1 MHPCIHAAMHPCIH
15 PSIHPSIRQWRLIG
29 NSYKQDDPSSV
40 NCQCFSE
47 GHVQITFK
55 FGGFPFA
62 APGWAVCSFCWS
74 FGIASHRNML
84 ARSTFEI
91 SSSTLRWP
99 PGCWRVALLGTWG
112 WPPQRSFIVYR
123 YSISGDYPDF
133 ITHEMM
139 INPCLYIYIC
149 VCVYVC
155 VCVNPRSTRT
165 IFLMV
170 SAIAFSILV
179 EISLPCGTVQKVW
192 ASSHKSI
199 PGWTTLCWTVIIS
212 VRPALYPKNH
222 NSLCHWRKAM
232 VTLWWTNIAMENG
245 HL

>member
-149 VCVYVC
+149 VCMC
-155 VCVNPRSTRT
+155 VCKPTFNPDYFFNGIRYCIFHPRWDIPPLWDSPKGVSFKPQKYPRLDNVMLNRHHIGSSST
-165 IFLMV
+165 
-170 SAIAFSILV
+170 
-179 EISLPCGTVQKVW
+179 ISQE
-192 ASSHKSI
+192 S
-199 PGWTTLCWTVIIS
+199 
-212 VRPALYPKNH
+212 
-222 NSLCHWRKAM
+222 
-232 VTLWWTNIAMENG
+232 
-245 HL
+245 